1 MVTHKQ
7 ARPVQ
12 KNLDSEGFCDILYLD
27 HCPKIAKKGIYPKFY
42 KKDRA
47 LLPNWMYLYLID
59 ITKRWT
65 MKKIFSLAM
74 GVGWVFSL
82 SVAGPITTVPWN
94 GHPGA
99 ATFTFDDGKS
109 SQVQNLSFLS
119 SMDGVSVTFFV
130 CTDAMDFARDPSGHM
145 NFAKNGHEIGNHTAT
160 HQDLKNVN
168 DLSSEIAGAASKLRG
183 KGLDVTAL
191 ATPYCS
197 QDDRVKNAINQDH
210 FINRSCGGTG
220 LFSWGSQPNWMEM
233 SSKIWDNN
241 ASVDGFKSS
250 LSQAANNQWL
260 VQLFHGI
267 NENDTYAI
275 SSDNIRAIVNDAVSK
290 NLWVASFSTVGAYL
304 RAHFTIDQATSTAT
318 ADGFKVTWTSPH
330 AHMPK
335 SVPLRV
341 NIEGAAGKTVTQ
353 KGVVVPQNS
362 DGTYTIEFMTLELEV
377 GASGTAPTS
386 SSATQPTSSNSSTT
400 VSVEFKIEME
410 DYDQGGQGLTYND
423 LDGKNDNT
431 GYRTDD
437 AGVVPAGSGYGI
449 GYTMAGE
456 WFNYSL
462 DVTCQGQ
469 YSVVA
474 RAATGNASASR
485 FSVSVENASG
495 SVAVD
500 VPSTQDDWNAYSEV
514 EGSGTLNLSSG
525 KNVIKVNFDE
535 SYINVD
541 WIKLTSDNA
550 QCPEAI
556 PVAKDIRWN
565 SFDGPVQYQVFDMN
579 GHLLKS
585 ATVSAQGGVQALWQG
600 VSAELPKGMYVL
612 RYGKGSS
619 MRSVQ
624 VRK

>member
-1 MVTHKQ
+1 
-7 ARPVQ
+7 
-12 KNLDSEGFCDILYLD
+12 
-27 HCPKIAKKGIYPKFY
+27 
-42 KKDRA
+42 
-47 LLPNWMYLYLID
+47 
-59 ITKRWT
+59 
-65 MKKIFSLAM
+65 MKKSTSLAM
-74 GVGWVFSL
+74 AMGWVFSI
-82 SVAGPITTVPWN
+82 SVAGSAYAQTVEIGTWA
-94 GHPGA
+94 GFRKA
-99 ATFTFDDGKS
+99 AVSFTFDDGPQSDVDVALPMFEKYGYKATFNI
-109 SQVQNLSFLS
+109 VTNWAGGNG
-119 SMDGVSVTFFV
+119 DG
-130 CTDAMDFARDPSGHM
+130 MLKWSGVEKL
-145 NFAKNGHEIGNHTAT
+145 AKAGHEIASHSDSHPNGDGVPMPSDEISSSKGTINQKIQQEYGCVTLAYPNCATPGDAQVLQNYVLGRICNGSWKGGSDIMGKDGPSNWAAVSALMTGSNGTSDFTGNIQKAVNQGGWVAFLT
-160 HQDLKNVN
+160 HGFKNKTN
-168 DLSSEIAGAASKLRG
+168 GWASYSPTDSLDMD
-183 KGLDVTAL
+183 KGLQYAKQNDKDVWVAPMGHVAMYIKERKASTVTAS
-191 ATPYCS
+191 TS
-197 QDDRVKNAINQDH
+197 GNTITVKLTHNIADNI
-210 FINRSCGGTG
+210 
-220 LFSWGSQPNWMEM
+220 
-233 SSKIWDNN
+233 SKYNYPLSLRIKNDNN
-241 ASVDGFKSS
+241 
-250 LSQAANNQWL
+250 
-260 VQLFHGI
+260 
-267 NENDTYAI
+267 
-275 SSDNIRAIVNDAVSK
+275 
-290 NLWVASFSTVGAYL
+290 
-304 RAHFTIDQATSTAT
+304 
-318 ADGFKVTWTSPH
+318 WTS
-330 AHMPK
+330 
-335 SVPLRV
+335 
-341 NIEGAAGKTVTQ
+341 
-353 KGVVVPQNS
+353 
-362 DGTYTIEFMTLELEV
+362 
-377 GASGTAPTS
+377 ASGTQGGKAITTSIKDGYIYFDAVPNGGDIVISSGGSSTNPTS
-386 SSATQPTSSNSSTT
+386 SSAIGPTSSNSSTG
-400 VSVEFKIEME
+400 VSAEYKIEME

-474 RAATGNASASR
+474 RAATGNARVSR

-500 VPSTQDDWNAYSEV
+500 VPSTPDAWNAYSEIA
-514 EGSGTLNLSSG
+514 GSGTLNLGPG

-565 SFDGPVQYQVFDMN
+565 SFTGPVQYQVFDMN

-600 VSAELPKGMYVL
+600 VSTELPKGMYVL